1 MQSVLGGQ
9 ALDVMLISAPDLKLW
24 TGHAN
29 MHYQDP
35 FYHGNIYSQ
44 EKAHKNVG
52 LFIPRLA
59 GIVAWPGFGLSTI
72 SVVFHLKVQIL

>member
-1 MQSVLGGQ
+1 
-9 ALDVMLISAPDLKLW
+9 
-24 TGHAN
+24 

-59 GIVAWPGFGLSTI
+59 GIVAWPGSELSTI
-72 SVVFHLKVQIL
+72 SVEFHLKVQIL